1 MARAT
6 GNRGE
11 SGREKERKGGADRSW
26 FPWIWPEPWLGR
38 GLPTAPFSVTE
49 GHPQVTLAH
58 AGRNT
63 APSIGIGIGIG
74 IGIDSDTDTDTDI
87 DIDGIERRFPWG
99 EGRSGGWSE
108 RPSAG
113 IADPDRVAC
122 CNLTV
127 KNYVSQ
133 AQVDV
138 LNRMRIQLGERD
150 LIGHG

>member
-1 MARAT
+1 M
-6 GNRGE
+6 
-11 SGREKERKGGADRSW
+11 
-26 FPWIWPEPWLGR
+26 GR

-74 IGIDSDTDTDTDI
+74 IGIDSDTDTDTDTDI
-87 DIDGIERRFPWG
+87 DTDTDTDTDGIERRFPWG

-113 IADPDRVAC
+113 IADPDLVAC

>member
-1 MARAT
+1 
-6 GNRGE
+6 
-11 SGREKERKGGADRSW
+11 
-26 FPWIWPEPWLGR
+26 LGR

-63 APSIGIGIGIG
+63 APSIGIGIRIGIG
-74 IGIDSDTDTDTDI
+74 IGIGIGIAIAIAIDSDTDTDTDTDIDTDTDTDTDI

-113 IADPDRVAC
+113 IADIDRVAY
-122 CNLTV
+122 CNLSV
-127 KNYVSQ
+127 KKYVSQ
-133 AQVDV
+133 APVHV
-138 LNRMRIQLGERD
+138 LNRMGR
-150 LIGHG
+150 